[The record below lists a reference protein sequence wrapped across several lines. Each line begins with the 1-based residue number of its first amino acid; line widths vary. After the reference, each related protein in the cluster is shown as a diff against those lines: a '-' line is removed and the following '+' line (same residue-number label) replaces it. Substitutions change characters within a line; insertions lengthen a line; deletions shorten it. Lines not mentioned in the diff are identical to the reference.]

1 MYQHD
6 VSEKLLTAELSAVVQ
21 SCVCSVGVD
30 LNTASAALL
39 ERIAPYEAL
48 CLEHASGTADRTAER
63 AAYRAEIEAAYEAL
77 CAQPMGTR
85 PLPAHPGL
93 PAHLGLPAHP

>member
-1 MYQHD
+1 M
-6 VSEKLLTAELSAVVQ
+6 
-21 SCVCSVGVD
+21 
-30 LNTASAALL
+30 
-39 ERIAPYEAL
+39 L
-48 CLEHASGTADRTAER
+48 CLEHASGTADRTLER

-77 CAQPMGTR
+77 CAQSMGTR